1 MRSLLG
7 EKLYWVKH
15 KWRTESAHCTLNW
28 FRSCF
33 HSAVPPSVGEG
44 EICFPALQNGKAL
57 AQCDAKVDACMV
69 STLQILN
76 LNGLSFTRPDWL
88 HPGLMACFRKH
99 RAWQCGPEASGRMLS
114 TCLIACSST
123 KGTEKL
129 WVGDALWSE
138 IYWGYYR
145 GGVGLVKPL
154 PSACGVTNV
163 PWGRAVSER
172 RSQAALCGCWCVCSC
187 AERSAESVAF

>member
-1 MRSLLG
+1 MPTALWIGFVAAFIQLCLRALVRERSAFLPYRTVKPSLSVMPRLTHAWSLRCRSWTWMVWVLL
-7 EKLYWVKH
+7 V
-15 KWRTESAHCTLNW
+15 
-28 FRSCF
+28 
-33 HSAVPPSVGEG
+33 
-44 EICFPALQNGKAL
+44 
-57 AQCDAKVDACMV
+57 
-69 STLQILN
+69 QIA
-76 LNGLSFTRPDWL
+76 L

-138 IYWGYYR
+138 IYWGYHR

-154 PSACGVTNV
+154 PSACGITNV

-172 RSQAALCGCWCVCSC
+172 HSQAALCGCWCVCSC